1 MKRCVGS
8 KGDYLKRVGSGG
20 LLQRLKRHDEAWM
33 DRSLFQNIGGD
44 AGLCMYTQCL
54 RLTPV
59 TVFPETE
66 LLNLMEAKPRAKE

>member
-33 DRSLFQNIGGD
+33 DPSL
-44 AGLCMYTQCL
+44 
-54 RLTPV
+54 
-59 TVFPETE
+59 
-66 LLNLMEAKPRAKE
+66 KKEKKH